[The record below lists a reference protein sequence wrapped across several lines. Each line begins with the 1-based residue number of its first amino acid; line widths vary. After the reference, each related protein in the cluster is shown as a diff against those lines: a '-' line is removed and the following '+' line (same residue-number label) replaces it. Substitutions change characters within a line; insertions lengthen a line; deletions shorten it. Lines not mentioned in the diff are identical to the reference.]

1 MTRTAI
7 QVTMDLGFY
16 PVQQP
21 SETVFADAHSV
32 DEKAEVC
39 GGSWLALENVFGNL
53 VEVGFEL
60 RQS

>member
-1 MTRTAI
+1 
-7 QVTMDLGFY
+7 MDLGFY

-39 GGSWLALENVFGNL
+39 GGSWLALGNVCGNL